1 MNKNQEKELYGLLNS
16 TFNPEGD
23 IHILAISVVSLL
35 KRYYEAN
42 YNAIYKVRIALTYQD
57 TDGINPY
64 FDGTELYVQITPE
77 GIRFAKEEVWAD
89 GPPLMEGSPIE
100 LAVGWVS
107 ELNAPLFVSPELLRL
122 GETDHEDN

>member
-1 MNKNQEKELYGLLNS
+1 MNNIQERLLIKLLNQ

-23 IHILAISVVSLL
+23 ICILAISAITSLDAPH
-35 KRYYEAN
+35 E
-42 YNAIYKVRIALTYQD
+42 IQHSSFYKVRIALTYQD
-57 TDGINPY
+57 SDGINPY
-64 FDGTELYVQITPE
+64 FDGTDLFVQITSE

-89 GPPLMEGSPIE
+89 GPPIMEGSPIE